1 MTTISQY
8 KVLITRP
15 AKQQEELVSALQLL
29 GASSL
34 SRPMISIDAL
44 ESDEQIQAIKR
55 KVQSLDNYRYLIFVS
70 SNAATIGS
78 YWIDQYWPQFPLGV
92 ELIALGPA
100 TSLVLTQLLGCEVI
114 QPTTGITSEDVLQ
127 LPQLESISGEKI
139 AIFRGS
145 GGRELLA
152 QTLKDR
158 GATVDYIEV
167 YSRSNTRYDS
177 DQLGDDLISEQVNVI
192 SANSVETLKSL
203 IENLGSRV
211 GEFMNVPLLVP
222 SERVAAEAKAMGFST
237 AIDCGGADTN
247 AIIAALR
254 RLADI
259 NT

>member
-1 MTTISQY
+1 MTTISQF

-15 AKQQEELVSALQLL
+15 AKQQDELTRTLHSL
-29 GASSL
+29 GARSL
-34 SRPMISIDAL
+34 SRPMISIDAI
-44 ESDEQIQAIKR
+44 EAADQIEVIKA

-78 YWIDQYWPQFPLGV
+78 HWIDQYWPQFPIGV
-92 ELIALGPA
+92 DLIALGPA
-100 TSLVLTQLLGCEVI
+100 TALVLNQLLSCKVI
-114 QPTTGITSEDVLQ
+114 QPTTGITSEDVLK
-127 LPQLESISGEKI
+127 LPQLESLNGEKI

-177 DQLGDDLISEQVNVI
+177 DQLCNDLISEQVNVI

-203 IENLGSRV
+203 IENLGSRY
-211 GEFMNVPLLVP
+211 GEFIHVPVLVP
-222 SERVAAEAKAMGFST
+222 SARVAAEAEAMGFST
-237 AIDCGGADTN
+237 AVDCAGADTK
-247 AIIAALR
+247 AIIAALS

-259 NT
+259 NI